1 MNKGFNMRVYK
12 PITFIIF
19 YIFIS
24 CLILFLFDKEKDSK
38 IEKYL
43 KDKTNQVFLEYK
55 NVYEEH
61 KTLSQIIFETQIDK
75 EKVLS
80 VFENASSSN
89 KEIKDKAR
97 QDLYNVLKN
106 EYFILKK
113 YNLKQLHFH
122 LPNSESFLRMHRPNK
137 YGDSLKDIR
146 LTVDYVNRKQA
157 FIEGFEEGRIFN
169 GYRFVY
175 PIFSKTKKYLG
186 SVEISFSALAMIET
200 LNKTYNIDTNLLISK
215 EVVDKKVFDEEK
227 ENYVLSPNKNF
238 YFEKS
243 ILKKYPKR
251 DEIAYKIKDV
261 TSMIYKGEPFTVFI
275 KQTNKVKTFIPLKN
289 PITDKVIGSI
299 IICQKSIYIPNKYSN
314 FYFFSF
320 SIILLIGVILV
331 YIYKLTKVNRKLEH
345 INLRLD
351 KKVKTQLQ
359 RNRKKDLQI
368 LNQAKMA
375 SIGETLNNI
384 AHQWR
389 QPLSIIT
396 TSASGLKLQKDTKNL
411 NDEDLEMF
419 TNSIL
424 EQSTY
429 LSNTIELFQEF
440 IDEDKDYRKLCIQD
454 RINKAIE
461 MIQDTLEF
469 KVIKIIK
476 DYQSEDIYI
485 HGLVGQLSQV
495 VIYILNNAKDAILQA
510 NKDEMFILI
519 SVYRRKDFACIT
531 IEDTGTGLDE
541 EVMEHIFEPYF
552 TTKHKSIGT
561 GIGLYTSYEIITNKF
576 KGNLRATNTKN
587 GAKFTIELPIYEN
600 RKD

>member
-243 ILKKYPKR
+243 IL
-251 DEIAYKIKDV
+251 
-261 TSMIYKGEPFTVFI
+261 
-275 KQTNKVKTFIPLKN
+275 
-289 PITDKVIGSI
+289 
-299 IICQKSIYIPNKYSN
+299 
-314 FYFFSF
+314 
-320 SIILLIGVILV
+320 
-331 YIYKLTKVNRKLEH
+331 
-345 INLRLD
+345 
-351 KKVKTQLQ
+351 
-359 RNRKKDLQI
+359 
-368 LNQAKMA
+368 
-375 SIGETLNNI
+375 
-384 AHQWR
+384 
-389 QPLSIIT
+389 
-396 TSASGLKLQKDTKNL
+396 
-411 NDEDLEMF
+411 
-419 TNSIL
+419 
-424 EQSTY
+424 
-429 LSNTIELFQEF
+429 
-440 IDEDKDYRKLCIQD
+440 
-454 RINKAIE
+454 
-461 MIQDTLEF
+461 
-469 KVIKIIK
+469 
-476 DYQSEDIYI
+476 
-485 HGLVGQLSQV
+485 
-495 VIYILNNAKDAILQA
+495 
-510 NKDEMFILI
+510 
-519 SVYRRKDFACIT
+519 
-531 IEDTGTGLDE
+531 
-541 EVMEHIFEPYF
+541 
-552 TTKHKSIGT
+552 
-561 GIGLYTSYEIITNKF
+561 
-576 KGNLRATNTKN
+576 
-587 GAKFTIELPIYEN
+587 
-600 RKD
+600 